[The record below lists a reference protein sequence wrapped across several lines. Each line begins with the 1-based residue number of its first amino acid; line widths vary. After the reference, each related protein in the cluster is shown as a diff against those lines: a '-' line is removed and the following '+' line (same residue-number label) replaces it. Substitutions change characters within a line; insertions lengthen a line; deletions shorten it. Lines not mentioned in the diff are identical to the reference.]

1 MERRPDLLAVQI
13 VLSAEAIAPEA
24 ELHPYWA
31 SRHAALLELL
41 AGLFREAIEREE
53 VRADIDPMYEAS
65 ALCAHLD
72 GVRLQWFYSGGQA
85 SIARSFETYVALLA
99 DRIAIAGR

>member
-1 MERRPDLLAVQI
+1 
-13 VLSAEAIAPEA
+13 
-24 ELHPYWA
+24 
-31 SRHAALLELL
+31 
-41 AGLFREAIEREE
+41 
-53 VRADIDPMYEAS
+53 MYEAS

-99 DRIAIAGR
+99 DRIALASR